1 MTHRDDDDPTG
12 MRDLLRSLSDSGPMP
27 DDLVARIT
35 SALADEQQAR
45 TVIPLR
51 RPAPRWR
58 AWPRYAAAAAVTGIA
73 LTGGGVALRM
83 LTDGSMTSAA
93 SNAGVEAASQAA
105 AASPGERTGGEAATS
120 SGSAAAVPGP
130 SVTKVAGA
138 PLTRVTMSERAYAVD
153 ALAESARDALSANDV
168 SLRDFA
174 AESPAVG
181 PIGTPRG
188 ARDCASALGIA
199 STAAVLA
206 DLGTSAGMPVAL
218 VVATAPDGAR
228 TAYLVERDCRLGD
241 PGLLAG
247 PVSLAS

>member
-12 MRDLLRSLSDSGPMP
+12 MRELLRSLGDSGPMP

-45 TVIPLR
+45 TVLPLR
-51 RPAPRWR
+51 RPATGRR

-83 LTDGSMTSAA
+83 LTDGSLTSAA
-93 SNAGVEAASQAA
+93 STAGRVSASEAA
-105 AASPGERTGGEAATS
+105 AASPSTRELGETTTTLE
-120 SGSAAAVPGP
+120 SAAGAVPLP
-130 SVTKVAGA
+130 SVAGA
-138 PLTRVTMSERAYAVD
+138 PLTQVTMSERAYAVD
-153 ALAESARDALSANDV
+153 TLAEGAREALTAKDV
-168 SLRDFA
+168 SVRDLA
-174 AESPAVG
+174 AESPAIG
-181 PIGTPRG
+181 PIGTPIG

-199 STAAVLA
+199 TTATVLT

-218 VVATAPDGAR
+218 VVATAPDGTR
-228 TAYLVERDCRLGD
+228 TAYLVERHCRLGH
-241 PGLLAG
+241 PGLIAG